1 MVLKELW
8 LDVGE
13 EKVWLTGKGDEL
25 VLGLLGR
32 GGNESVSTAFSSN
45 GSGGEQKEKDLIQE
59 GCFLGFFFSFC
70 LVVLGHCKTAVV
82 VTAGCVSG

>member
-25 VLGLLGR
+25 VPGLLGCG

-45 GSGGEQKEKDLIQE
+45 SSGGEQKERDLIR
-59 GCFLGFFFSFC
+59 
-70 LVVLGHCKTAVV
+70 
-82 VTAGCVSG
+82 